1 MRPTPD
7 QVANSNL
14 LITIS
19 KVRCGAYFL
28 LLSVIFSTFVF
39 AEPVEFSGMVG
50 TSSDQDWTFF
60 DSTQRNSSEFRLNLN
75 PTMKIYDVP
84 LSFDLLLSTD
94 ENLTMQALNK
104 FKVTIKPKKIIGTII
119 NNPDFGLTVPELNV
133 GNFNPNYSNLVLA
146 NTPVNGFSIELKPWF
161 TRLGF
166 TTGRTQRPVEGSDT
180 SYPTYSRML
189 YAGSIGFGEKK
200 GTYFDLTIL
209 HSMDDQNSI
218 SRNYE
223 LIDISLNPDSVELE
237 TLELVKPQEN
247 YILGAKLNLQLFGD
261 KFKLVSEAS
270 ASEFTRD
277 LRLPIL
283 RIKEV
288 PDWVENTLRPRMSS
302 QADISYKIRPVI
314 NVFNTQFSGGIKM
327 IGPGYQSMGVQFMR
341 NDIFGYDFA
350 VERSFFNNQVSLSGS
365 YVNEKDNLIKIKRL
379 TTHYSTFNI
388 NLGANFPNIPSL
400 QVSCSPATQKDDV
413 SKTDILNLS
422 MSSYY
427 SFNTGSLSHSPGI
440 SFYYQ
445 TRTTPRSARK
455 SAMSQISLSHSIDF
469 SFPLSLSINASYDN
483 SLYDNLSSKSMTVE
497 LSPSY
502 TFFGWWRNNVSLNGI
517 FESAANRY
525 DVKISSSFPI
535 PKIAEGN
542 FNLTRSLFSSTED
555 DNFHAWAMSASVS
568 KNW

>member
-7 QVANSNL
+7 KAANRNL
-14 LITIS
+14 LTAIS

-28 LLSVIFSTFVF
+28 ILSAIFSSFIF
-39 AEPVEFSGMVG
+39 AEPVEFSGLVG
-50 TSSDQDWTFF
+50 TSSDQNWTLY
-60 DSTQRNSSEFRLNLN
+60 DSSQRNSSEFRLNLN

-104 FKVTIKPKKIIGTII
+104 FKVTIKPQKVIGTII
-119 NNPDFGLTVPELNV
+119 NNPNFGLTIPEINA

-146 NTPVNGFSIELKPWF
+146 NTPVNGFSVEIKPWI
-161 TRLGF
+161 TRLAF
-166 TTGRTQRPVEGSDT
+166 TTGRTQRPVESSDT
-180 SYPTYSRML
+180 SYPAYSRML

-200 GTYFDLTIL
+200 GSYFDLTIL
-209 HSMDDQNSI
+209 HSMDDPNSI
-218 SRNYE
+218 SCNYFIIE
-223 LIDISLNPDSVELE
+223 PYDSTVPPE
-237 TLELVKPQEN
+237 TVELVKPQEN

-261 KFKLVSEAS
+261 ILKLVSEAS

-277 LRLPIL
+277 LRMPIL
-283 RIKEV
+283 RIKQV

-314 NVFNTQFSGGIKM
+314 NIFNTQLSGGVKM
-327 IGPGYQSMGVQFMR
+327 VGPGYQSMGVQFMR

-379 TTHYSTFNI
+379 TTYYSTFTV

-400 QVSCSPATQKDDV
+400 QITCSPSNQKDDV
-413 SKTDILNLS
+413 SKTSVLNLS

-427 SFNTGSLSHSPGI
+427 SFNTGKLSHSPGI

-445 TRTTPRSARK
+445 SRQSTTK
-455 SAMSQISLSHSIDF
+455 SSIAQISLSHSVDF
-469 SFPLSLSINASYDN
+469 SAPFSFSVNATLDN
-483 SLYDNLSSKSMTVE
+483 TASDNLDNKSVTVE

-502 TFFGWWRNNVSLNGI
+502 TFFGWWRNNLSLNGI
-517 FESAANRY
+517 FETAANRY

-535 PKIAEGN
+535 PKIAEGS
-542 FNLTRSLFSSTED
+542 FNLSRSLYTSNED
-555 DNFHAWAMSASVS
+555 DNFKSWTMSASINKS
-568 KNW
+568 W